1 MIETTLGNLTAA
13 VLRQADA
20 IEALNAILAGLA
32 AKADAQS
39 PKKLTLQEPE
49 PEPEPEPKA
58 KAKAKAKPEP
68 EVPAAPEA
76 KAEAKPEHQGPP
88 PAGKKDVT
96 REQIQAKVRDLLN
109 TDDATK
115 KVRKAA
121 IAKALAAITGGTPKI
136 SAVPD
141 ESLGKLMVELDVIA

>member
-1 MIETTLGNLTAA
+1 MIETTIENLAIAIT
-13 VLRQADA
+13 RQA
-20 IEALNAILAGLA
+20 EAVESLNAILAGLA
-32 AKADAQS
+32 AKADAQA
-39 PKKLTLQEPE
+39 PKKLAFQESE
-49 PEPEPEPKA
+49 LDPKA
-58 KAKAKAKPEP
+58 KGKAKPEP

-76 KAEAKPEHQGPP
+76 KAETKPEHHGPP

>member
-1 MIETTLGNLTAA
+1 MIETTLENLTTA
-13 VLRQADA
+13 VTRQAEA
-20 IEALNAILAGLA
+20 VEALNAILAGLA
-32 AKADAQS
+32 AKADAQA
-39 PKKLTLQEPE
+39 PKKLAFQ
-49 PEPEPEPKA
+49 EPEPEPKA
-58 KAKAKAKPEP
+58 KAKAKPEP
-68 EVPAAPEA
+68 EVSAAPEA

-136 SAVPD
+136 GAVPD

>member
-1 MIETTLGNLTAA
+1 MIETTIENLAIAIT
-13 VLRQADA
+13 RQA
-20 IEALNAILAGLA
+20 EAVECLNAILAGLA
-32 AKADAQS
+32 AKADAQA
-39 PKKLTLQEPE
+39 PKKLVFQESE
-49 PEPEPEPKA
+49 LDPKA
-58 KAKAKAKPEP
+58 KAKPEPEP

>member
-1 MIETTLGNLTAA
+1 MIETTIENLATAIT
-13 VLRQADA
+13 RQA
-20 IEALNAILAGLA
+20 EAVESLNAILAGLA
-32 AKADAQS
+32 AKADAQA
-39 PKKLTLQEPE
+39 PKKLTFQEPE
-49 PEPEPEPKA
+49 PEP

-96 REQIQAKVRDLLN
+96 REQIQAKIRDLLN

-115 KVRKAA
+115 KARKVA
-121 IAKALAAITGGTPKI
+121 IAKALSAITGGTPKV

>member
-1 MIETTLGNLTAA
+1 MIETTIENLAIAIT
-13 VLRQADA
+13 RQA
-20 IEALNAILAGLA
+20 EAVECLNAILAGLA
-32 AKADAQS
+32 AKADAQA
-39 PKKLTLQEPE
+39 PKKLAFQESELDP
-49 PEPEPEPKA
+49 

>member
-1 MIETTLGNLTAA
+1 MIETTIENLATAIT
-13 VLRQADA
+13 RQA
-20 IEALNAILAGLA
+20 EAVESLNAILAGLA
-32 AKADAQS
+32 AKADAQA
-39 PKKLTLQEPE
+39 PKKLAFQESELDPQ
-49 PEPEPEPKA
+49 
-58 KAKAKAKPEP
+58 AKAKAKPEP

>member
-1 MIETTLGNLTAA
+1 MIETTIENLAIAIT
-13 VLRQADA
+13 RQA
-20 IEALNAILAGLA
+20 EAVECLNAILAGLA
-32 AKADAQS
+32 AKADAQA
-39 PKKLTLQEPE
+39 PKKLVFQESELDP
-49 PEPEPEPKA
+49 

>member
-1 MIETTLGNLTAA
+1 MIETTIENLATAIT
-13 VLRQADA
+13 RQAEA
-20 IEALNAILAGLA
+20 VEALNAILAGLA
-32 AKADAQS
+32 AKADAQA
-39 PKKLTLQEPE
+39 PKKLAFQESELDP
-49 PEPEPEPKA
+49 

-76 KAEAKPEHQGPP
+76 KAEAKPEHQDPP

-96 REQIQAKVRDLLN
+96 REQIQAKMRDLLN

>member
-1 MIETTLGNLTAA
+1 MIETTIENLATAIT
-13 VLRQADA
+13 RQAEA
-20 IEALNAILAGLA
+20 VEALNAILAGLA
-32 AKADAQS
+32 AKADAQA
-39 PKKLTLQEPE
+39 PKKLAFQESELDP
-49 PEPEPEPKA
+49 

-76 KAEAKPEHQGPP
+76 KAEAKAEAKPEHKGPP

-109 TDDATK
+109 TDDSTK

>member
-1 MIETTLGNLTAA
+1 MIETTIENLAIAIT
-13 VLRQADA
+13 RQA
-20 IEALNAILAGLA
+20 EAVESLNAILAGLA
-32 AKADAQS
+32 AKADAQA
-39 PKKLTLQEPE
+39 PKKLAFQESE
-49 PEPEPEPKA
+49 LDPKA
-58 KAKAKAKPEP
+58 KAKGKAKPEP

-76 KAEAKPEHQGPP
+76 KAETKPEHQGPP

>member
-1 MIETTLGNLTAA
+1 MIETTIENLATAIT
-13 VLRQADA
+13 RQA
-20 IEALNAILAGLA
+20 EAVESLNAILAGLA
-32 AKADAQS
+32 AKADAQA
-39 PKKLTLQEPE
+39 PKKLAFQESELDP
-49 PEPEPEPKA
+49 

>member
-39 PKKLTLQEPE
+39 PKKLTFQESE
-49 PEPEPEPKA
+49 PDPKA
-58 KAKAKAKPEP
+58 KGKGKAKPEPEP

>member
-1 MIETTLGNLTAA
+1 MIETTLENLTTA
-13 VLRQADA
+13 VIRQA
-20 IEALNAILAGLA
+20 EAVEVLNAILAGLA
-32 AKADAQS
+32 AKADVQA
-39 PKKLTLQEPE
+39 PKKLVSQEPE
-49 PEPEPEPKA
+49 PKV

-96 REQIQAKVRDLLN
+96 REQIQAKIRDLLN

-115 KVRKAA
+115 KARKAA

>member
-1 MIETTLGNLTAA
+1 MIETTIENLAIAIT
-13 VLRQADA
+13 RQA
-20 IEALNAILAGLA
+20 EAVECLNAILAGLA
-32 AKADAQS
+32 AKADAQA
-39 PKKLTLQEPE
+39 PKKLAFQESE
-49 PEPEPEPKA
+49 LDPKA
-58 KAKAKAKPEP
+58 KANGKAKPEP

>member
-1 MIETTLGNLTAA
+1 MIETTIENLAIAIT
-13 VLRQADA
+13 RQA
-20 IEALNAILAGLA
+20 EAVESLNAILAGLA
-32 AKADAQS
+32 AKADAQA
-39 PKKLTLQEPE
+39 PKKLAFQESE
-49 PEPEPEPKA
+49 LDPKA
-58 KAKAKAKPEP
+58 KAKGKAKPEP

>member
-1 MIETTLGNLTAA
+1 MIETTIENLAIAIT
-13 VLRQADA
+13 RQA
-20 IEALNAILAGLA
+20 EAVECLNAILAGLA
-32 AKADAQS
+32 AKADAQA
-39 PKKLTLQEPE
+39 PKKLVFQESE
-49 PEPEPEPKA
+49 LDPKA
-58 KAKAKAKPEP
+58 KGKAKPEP

-76 KAEAKPEHQGPP
+76 KAETKPEHQGPP

>member
-1 MIETTLGNLTAA
+1 MIETTIESLANAIT
-13 VLRQADA
+13 RQAEA
-20 IEALNAILAGLA
+20 IESLNAILAGFSVRAAGEVPALPDPAA
-32 AKADAQS
+32 AK
-39 PKKLTLQEPE
+39 PE
-49 PEPEPEPKA
+49 A

>member
-1 MIETTLGNLTAA
+1 MIETTIESLATAIT
-13 VLRQADA
+13 RQA
-20 IEALNAILAGLA
+20 EAVESLNAILAGLA

-39 PKKLTLQEPE
+39 PKKLTFQEPE
-49 PEPEPEPKA
+49 PEP
-58 KAKAKAKPEP
+58 KAKAKPEP

-109 TDDATK
+109 TDGATK

>member
-1 MIETTLGNLTAA
+1 MIETTIENLAIAIT
-13 VLRQADA
+13 RQA
-20 IEALNAILAGLA
+20 EAVECLNAILAGLA
-32 AKADAQS
+32 AKADAQA
-39 PKKLTLQEPE
+39 PKKLVFQESE
-49 PEPEPEPKA
+49 LDPKA
-58 KAKAKAKPEP
+58 KAKGKAKPEP

>member
-1 MIETTLGNLTAA
+1 MIETTIENLATAIT
-13 VLRQADA
+13 RQAEA
-20 IEALNAILAGLA
+20 IESLNAILAGLA
-32 AKADAQS
+32 AKADAQA
-39 PKKLTLQEPE
+39 PKKLAFQESELDP
-49 PEPEPEPKA
+49 

>member
-1 MIETTLGNLTAA
+1 MIETTIENLATAIT
-13 VLRQADA
+13 RQAEA
-20 IEALNAILAGLA
+20 VEALNAILAGLA
-32 AKADAQS
+32 AKADAQA
-39 PKKLTLQEPE
+39 PKKLAFQESELDP
-49 PEPEPEPKA
+49 

>member
-1 MIETTLGNLTAA
+1 MIETTIENLATAIT
-13 VLRQADA
+13 RQAEA
-20 IEALNAILAGLA
+20 VEALNAILAGLA
-32 AKADAQS
+32 AKADAQA
-39 PKKLTLQEPE
+39 PKKLAFQESELDP
-49 PEPEPEPKA
+49 

-136 SAVPD
+136 SAVQD

>member
-1 MIETTLGNLTAA
+1 MIETTIENLATAIT
-13 VLRQADA
+13 RQA
-20 IEALNAILAGLA
+20 EAVESLNAILAGLA
-32 AKADAQS
+32 AKADAQA
-39 PKKLTLQEPE
+39 PKKLAFQESELDPN
-49 PEPEPEPKA
+49 A
-58 KAKAKAKPEP
+58 KAKGKAKPEP

>member
-1 MIETTLGNLTAA
+1 MIETTIENLATAIT
-13 VLRQADA
+13 RQAEA
-20 IEALNAILAGLA
+20 VEALNAILAGLA
-32 AKADAQS
+32 AKADAQA
-39 PKKLTLQEPE
+39 PKKLAFQESELDP
-49 PEPEPEPKA
+49 

-76 KAEAKPEHQGPP
+76 KAKAKPEHQGPP

-109 TDDATK
+109 TDEATK

-136 SAVPD
+136 SAVQD

>member
-1 MIETTLGNLTAA
+1 MIETAIENLTTAIT
-13 VLRQADA
+13 RQA
-20 IEALNAILAGLA
+20 EAVESLNAILAGLA
-32 AKADAQS
+32 AKADAQA
-39 PKKLTLQEPE
+39 PKKLTFQEPE
-49 PEPEPEPKA
+49 PEP

>member
-1 MIETTLGNLTAA
+1 MIETTIENLAIAIT
-13 VLRQADA
+13 RQA
-20 IEALNAILAGLA
+20 EAVESLNAILAGLA
-32 AKADAQS
+32 AKADAQA
-39 PKKLTLQEPE
+39 PKKLAFQESE
-49 PEPEPEPKA
+49 LDPKA
-58 KAKAKAKPEP
+58 KANGKAKPEP

-76 KAEAKPEHQGPP
+76 KAEAKPEHQGPL